1 MGQKTQHYVQGQW
14 QSGNGEGIPVFDSIT
29 GEHFTSTTVR
39 GLDVASILQY
49 GRDKGHTLRKM
60 TFQQRGNMLKS
71 LAMYL
76 TKRKQAF
83 YEISYR
89 TGATKRDS
97 WVDIEGGFGN
107 LFANA
112 SLRKLFPNQ
121 TYHVEGDPIDLSR
134 GGRFMAHHIMVPRE
148 GVAVH
153 INAFNFPVWGM
164 LEKCA
169 VNWMAGM
176 PAVVLPAPQTAYLT
190 EAVVREIIAS
200 GILPEGSLQLISG
213 TAKNIL
219 DTVGSQDVVT
229 FTGSANIGRQLKNHP
244 QLTRESVPFTM
255 EADSLNAAIL
265 GPDAVVGTPE
275 FDLFIKEVRNEMT
288 TKCGQKCTAIR
299 RIIVPQDL
307 IDDVQNALSKQL
319 DKVTIGDP
327 RLKEVHMGSL
337 VSVDQRESVKEQVA
351 KIAQT
356 AQMVYGDFDEFK
368 VLGADAQKGAFL
380 KPILMREDNPLQN
393 ENAHIIEA
401 FGPVSTLMPY
411 DTLQDAI
418 TLAKMGKGS
427 LVSSIVTNDNTIARE
442 YAVGAASHHGR
453 ILILNRESAAQ
464 STGHGSPLPSL
475 IHGGPGRAG
484 GGEEMGGMRG
494 VKHYL
499 QRCAIQGSPTSLTKV
514 TGIYQPKAAYI
525 EAPAH
530 PFTYHW
536 DDIQPGMSL
545 KTHNRTITDTD
556 IVNFGN
562 ITWDHFY
569 AHTDITSLDGSI
581 FEKRTAHGYFIISMA
596 AGLFVYPNKGP
607 VAANYGLEEIRF
619 LRPIYNNDTL
629 YVRLTCKQKI
639 DRDARGKEHPSGI
652 VKWYV
657 EVFDTNVDKAN
668 ALLPKTAEKE
678 DPLVCIATILTMV
691 EKKQEVFVELPT
703 RKIESCLAK
712 LTLES
717 KPTWGIM
724 TPQHMV
730 EHLEYTYKI
739 ASGEL
744 QNFDISTP
752 EKYLEKTQDSLYNYE
767 KFPANSN
774 FPHLK
779 KDTLGS
785 LIHPDLETAVA
796 KFLQQRDRYLD
807 FFTQNP
813 DAVLKNLVFG
823 ELNKYQW
830 YLLERKHLNHHF
842 EQFNLLDQ

>member
-1 MGQKTQHYVQGQW
+1 
-14 QSGNGEGIPVFDSIT
+14 
-29 GEHFTSTTVR
+29 
-39 GLDVASILQY
+39 
-49 GRDKGHTLRKM
+49 
-60 TFQQRGNMLKS
+60 
-71 LAMYL
+71 
-76 TKRKQAF
+76 
-83 YEISYR
+83 
-89 TGATKRDS
+89 
-97 WVDIEGGFGN
+97 
-107 LFANA
+107 
-112 SLRKLFPNQ
+112 
-121 TYHVEGDPIDLSR
+121 
-134 GGRFMAHHIMVPRE
+134 
-148 GVAVH
+148 
-153 INAFNFPVWGM
+153 
-164 LEKCA
+164 
-169 VNWMAGM
+169 
-176 PAVVLPAPQTAYLT
+176 
-190 EAVVREIIAS
+190 
-200 GILPEGSLQLISG
+200 
-213 TAKNIL
+213 
-219 DTVGSQDVVT
+219 
-229 FTGSANIGRQLKNHP
+229 
-244 QLTRESVPFTM
+244 
-255 EADSLNAAIL
+255 
-265 GPDAVVGTPE
+265 
-275 FDLFIKEVRNEMT
+275 
-288 TKCGQKCTAIR
+288 
-299 RIIVPQDL
+299 
-307 IDDVQNALSKQL
+307 
-319 DKVTIGDP
+319 
-327 RLKEVHMGSL
+327 MGSL

-356 AQMVYGDFDEFK
+356 AQMVYGDFNEFK

-427 LVSSIVTNDNTIARE
+427 LVSSIVTNDNTTARD
-442 YAVGAASHHGR
+442 YAVGAASYHGR

-514 TGIYQPKAAYI
+514 TGIYQPRAAYI

-536 DDIQPGMSL
+536 EDIQPGMSL

-668 ALLPKTAEKE
+668 ALLPKTAQKE

-691 EKKQEVFVELPT
+691 EKKQEVFVELTT

-712 LTLES
+712 ITLES
-717 KPTWGIM
+717 KPAWGIM

-744 QNFDISTP
+744 QDFDISTP

-767 KFPANSN
+767 KFPTNSN
-774 FPHLK
+774 FPHLE

-785 LIHPDLETAVA
+785 LTHPDLETAVA
-796 KFLQQRDRYLD
+796 KLLQQRDKYLD
-807 FFTQNP
+807 FFTQHP
-813 DAVLKNLVFG
+813 DGVLKNLVFG

-842 EQFNLLDQ
+842 EQFNLLD